1 MFTTHEARRRQG
13 TQGRKSSNKNPEDD
27 QRRVVY
33 LAATENPLQDASVMC
48 EDPFDSLPVKSF
60 PGMHEL
66 VEYYFDA
73 YPGVMAMTDDLW
85 LKKKDKAGNAVG
97 RRNNTVWDTMSS
109 EETPFLVLLAEMS
122 RFLDTANPHAKWRKC
137 HFLLRERA
145 LRSIREGL
153 TQTATE
159 PWKISDGYIT
169 AVAGMQGAA
178 TIFGEKKAA
187 ISHLAGMRE
196 LVRLR
201 GGIDTF
207 QGIPRRIIIW
217 CEFYVCAAHHLLPT
231 IAPIP
236 PAPSSPV
243 VDDDQDDDTSP
254 FPAAFRSLV
263 SLTHAR
269 TLSRLPQ
276 HWLHHDDY
284 NHHGS
289 RSRSSSSSSN
299 ATVFPLV
306 RILHALHLVSTAKS
320 AAWAPD
326 LMPPGPS
333 RDAVTS
339 VLDDAGHSLLVQLA
353 LSEDESGV
361 VQVQGEGEDDGEGR
375 REGGVVEHE
384 EQWRDGGENGEN
396 AEDRW
401 LRVVLLHAAHVYL
414 WATLSHIPPGAQMNV
429 LFLER
434 LRRALDLEDGDE
446 GGEEFVGGSRSGGG
460 VSVRAALAR
469 CGGEAGP
476 GLMWAL
482 AVGWYLADK
491 IWIMAQSGKD
501 QVRMAARGGMMLG
514 WFEDRIAELLEAFG
528 VGEEGGTELAARVVA
543 DFPGT
548 DEFRRGWHC
557 LLLQQ
562 RFRGLH
568 Y

>member
-1 MFTTHEARRRQG
+1 
-13 TQGRKSSNKNPEDD
+13 
-27 QRRVVY
+27 
-33 LAATENPLQDASVMC
+33 
-48 EDPFDSLPVKSF
+48 
-60 PGMHEL
+60 
-66 VEYYFDA
+66 
-73 YPGVMAMTDDLW
+73 
-85 LKKKDKAGNAVG
+85 
-97 RRNNTVWDTMSS
+97 MSS

-122 RFLDTANPHAKWRKC
+122 RFLDTANPQAKWRKC
-137 HFLLRERA
+137 HFTLRERA

-153 TQTATE
+153 SKTATE
-159 PWKISDGYIT
+159 PWNISDGYIA

-207 QGIPRRIIIW
+207 QGIARRIIIW

-243 VDDDQDDDTSP
+243 VDDNDDDDTSSP

-269 TLSRLPQ
+269 TLARLPQ
-276 HWLHHDDY
+276 HWLDHDVY
-284 NHHGS
+284 HASS
-289 RSRSSSSSSN
+289 RRSTT
-299 ATVFPLV
+299 AVFPLI

-361 VQVQGEGEDDGEGR
+361 VQVQDEGDEEDEQWRWKEGR
-375 REGGVVEHE
+375 VEYE
-384 EQWRDGGENGEN
+384 EQWENGGENGEN

-434 LRRALDLEDGDE
+434 LRRALDLEGGDE
-446 GGEEFVGGSRSGGG
+446 GGEEIGSGSRSGGG

-469 CGGEAGP
+469 CGGEAGE

>member
-13 TQGRKSSNKNPEDD
+13 TQGRKSSNKNPEED
-27 QRRVVY
+27 QRRIVY
-33 LAATENPLQDASVMC
+33 LAASESPLQDASVMC

-66 VEYYFDA
+66 VEYYFDV
-73 YPGVMAMTDDLW
+73 YPGVLAMTDDLF
-85 LKKKDKAGNAVG
+85 LKKKDKERNAVG
-97 RRNNTVWDTMSS
+97 RRSNTVWDIMSS

-122 RFLDTANPHAKWRKC
+122 RFLDTANPQAKWRKC
-137 HFLLRERA
+137 HFTLRERA

-153 TQTATE
+153 SKTATE
-159 PWKISDGYIT
+159 PWNISDGYIA

-207 QGIPRRIIIW
+207 QGIARRIIIW

-243 VDDDQDDDTSP
+243 VDDNDDDDTSSP

-263 SLTHAR
+263 SLTHSR
-269 TLSRLPQ
+269 TLARLPQ
-276 HWLHHDDY
+276 HWHY
-284 NHHGS
+284 PGS
-289 RSRSSSSSSN
+289 SP
-299 ATVFPLV
+299 TVFPLV

-353 LSEDESGV
+353 LSEDESGI
-361 VQVQGEGEDDGEGR
+361 VQVQDEEEDDDEWR
-375 REGGVVEHE
+375 EIREEGGVRANEAE
-384 EQWRDGGENGEN
+384 GEN

-434 LRRALDLEDGDE
+434 LRRALDLEGGDE
-446 GGEEFVGGSRSGGG
+446 GGEEIGSGSRSGGG

-469 CGGEAGP
+469 CGGEAGE